1 MVGNRKVLIGSCH
14 SFTRLVLLYQVGQVG
29 LRELIASTKQDRAC
43 PSLCRFILCLDAQG
57 KDWTHDD

>member
-14 SFTRLVLLYQVGQVG
+14 SFTRPVLLYQVGLG
-29 LRELIASTKQDRAC
+29 ELIASTKQDTAC